1 MTAASDIY
9 PGFISLDEAFSL
21 TEDKV
26 KEMQLAHMNE
36 YRTKMGLEGGLT
48 FDIKR
53 AEGCHIWDA
62 QGNKRLDFIGCVGVY
77 LLGHNNPFIVE
88 NVIKY
93 LGTKPLTMDPLALK
107 PVTAAFAHN
116 MALLTPELTR
126 TIVNGGGGAEAVE
139 AVLKL
144 VRIAAGRNHPERKR
158 IVSTLNSFHG
168 KTLGAVTTGGK
179 EVWRRWQP
187 RIPDHAY
194 VPYGDIAAV
203 EEEFKKGDV
212 IAFIAETIQGEG
224 GVVVPPDDYFPPYGD
239 IAAVEEE
246 FKKGDVIAF
255 IAETIQGEG
264 GVVVPPDDYFPTIRR
279 LCDEYGVYMILDE
292 VQAGSCR
299 TGYVWAHQ
307 YYEGLVP
314 DAFTFAK
321 GMSDGVLP
329 VSGIQVNDSL
339 YQEAYG
345 SFDSAMMHTATYQ
358 DNNISAAV
366 ALSSLQYMI
375 EHDVAGQVREK
386 SKYIFAKLEEMR
398 EKYPDVR
405 ASGLG
410 HPGQRQP
417 VPGGVRL
424 VRQRDDAHRHLSG
437 QQHLRRRG
445 AQLAAVHDRAR
456 RGRPGARE
464 EQVHL
469 RQARGDA

>member
-224 GVVVPPDDYFPPYGD
+224 GVVVPP
-239 IAAVEEE
+239 E
-246 FKKGDVIAF
+246 
-255 IAETIQGEG
+255 
-264 GVVVPPDDYFPTIRR
+264 DYFPTIRR

-329 VSGIQVNDSL
+329 VSGIQVKDSL

-398 EKYPDVR
+398 EKYPDVISEIR
-405 ASGLG
+405 GRGFMIGLKF
-410 HPGQRQP
+410 
-417 VPGGVRL
+417 GV
-424 VRQRDDAHRHLSG
+424 DAHGVGYANRV
-437 QQHLRRRG
+437 
-445 AQLAAVHDRAR
+445 AAVMAQKYFVHTMTSTNDDTILRVYPNITTTQEDFDWFLDAFDRAIQDVV
-456 RGRPGARE
+456 GVTLPAE
-464 EQVHL
+464 ELAV
-469 RQARGDA
+469 

>member
-144 VRIAAGRNHPERKR
+144 ARIAAGRNHPERKR

-194 VPYGDIAAV
+194 V
-203 EEEFKKGDV
+203 
-212 IAFIAETIQGEG
+212 
-224 GVVVPPDDYFPPYGD
+224 PYGD

-329 VSGIQVNDSL
+329 VSGIQVKDSL

-398 EKYPDVR
+398 EKYPDVISEIR
-405 ASGLG
+405 GRSFMIGLKF
-410 HPGQRQP
+410 
-417 VPGGVRL
+417 GV
-424 VRQRDDAHRHLSG
+424 DAHGVGYANRVATVMAQKYFVHTMTSTNDDTI
-437 QQHLRRRG
+437 LRVYPNITTTQEDFDWFLD
-445 AQLAAVHDRAR
+445 ASDRAIQDVA
-456 RGRPGARE
+456 GVALPAE
-464 EQVHL
+464 ELAV
-469 RQARGDA
+469 

>member
-224 GVVVPPDDYFPPYGD
+224 GVVVPPDDYFP
-239 IAAVEEE
+239 
-246 FKKGDVIAF
+246 
-255 IAETIQGEG
+255 
-264 GVVVPPDDYFPTIRR
+264 TIRR
-279 LCDEYGVYMILDE
+279 LCDKYGVYMILDE

-329 VSGIQVNDSL
+329 VSGIQVKDSL

-398 EKYPDVR
+398 EKYPDVISEIR
-405 ASGLG
+405 GRSFMIGLKF
-410 HPGQRQP
+410 
-417 VPGGVRL
+417 GV
-424 VRQRDDAHRHLSG
+424 DAHGVGYANRVATVMAQKYFVHTMTSTNDDTI
-437 QQHLRRRG
+437 LRVYPNITTTQEDFDWFLD
-445 AQLAAVHDRAR
+445 AFDRAIQDVA
-456 RGRPGARE
+456 GVALPAE
-464 EQVHL
+464 ELAV
-469 RQARGDA
+469 

>member
-62 QGNKRLDFIGCVGVY
+62 QGNKRLDFIGCVDVY

-116 MALLTPELTR
+116 MARLTPELTR

-144 VRIAAGRNHPERKR
+144 ARIAAGRNHPERKR

-194 VPYGDIAAV
+194 V
-203 EEEFKKGDV
+203 
-212 IAFIAETIQGEG
+212 
-224 GVVVPPDDYFPPYGD
+224 PYGD

-329 VSGIQVNDSL
+329 VSGIQVKDSL

-386 SKYIFAKLEEMR
+386 SKCIFAKLEEMR
-398 EKYPDVR
+398 EKYPDVISEIR
-405 ASGLG
+405 GRSFMIGLKF
-410 HPGQRQP
+410 
-417 VPGGVRL
+417 GV
-424 VRQRDDAHRHLSG
+424 DAHGVGYANRVATVMAQKYFVHTMTSTNDDTI
-437 QQHLRRRG
+437 LRVYPDITTTQEDFDWFLD
-445 AQLAAVHDRAR
+445 AFDRAIQDVV
-456 RGRPGARE
+456 GVALPAE
-464 EQVHL
+464 ELAV
-469 RQARGDA
+469 

>member
-1 MTAASDIY
+1 
-9 PGFISLDEAFSL
+9 
-21 TEDKV
+21 
-26 KEMQLAHMNE
+26 
-36 YRTKMGLEGGLT
+36 
-48 FDIKR
+48 
-53 AEGCHIWDA
+53 
-62 QGNKRLDFIGCVGVY
+62 
-77 LLGHNNPFIVE
+77 
-88 NVIKY
+88 
-93 LGTKPLTMDPLALK
+93 MDPLALK

-116 MALLTPELTR
+116 MARLTPELTR

-144 VRIAAGRNHPERKR
+144 ARIAAGRNHPERKR

-194 VPYGDIAAV
+194 V
-203 EEEFKKGDV
+203 
-212 IAFIAETIQGEG
+212 
-224 GVVVPPDDYFPPYGD
+224 PYGD

-329 VSGIQVNDSL
+329 VSGIQVKDSL

-398 EKYPDVR
+398 EKYPDVISEIR
-405 ASGLG
+405 GRSFMIGLKF
-410 HPGQRQP
+410 
-417 VPGGVRL
+417 GV
-424 VRQRDDAHRHLSG
+424 DAHGVGYANRVATVMAQKYFVHTMTSTNDDTI
-437 QQHLRRRG
+437 LRVYPNITTTQEDFDWFLD
-445 AQLAAVHDRAR
+445 AFDRAIQDVV
-456 RGRPGARE
+456 GVALPAE
-464 EQVHL
+464 ELAV
-469 RQARGDA
+469 

>member
-224 GVVVPPDDYFPPYGD
+224 GVVVPPDDYFP
-239 IAAVEEE
+239 
-246 FKKGDVIAF
+246 
-255 IAETIQGEG
+255 
-264 GVVVPPDDYFPTIRR
+264 TIRR
-279 LCDEYGVYMILDE
+279 LCDKYGVYMILDE

-329 VSGIQVNDSL
+329 VSGIQVKDSL

-345 SFDSAMMHTATYQ
+345 SFDSAMMHTAT
-358 DNNISAAV
+358 
-366 ALSSLQYMI
+366 
-375 EHDVAGQVREK
+375 
-386 SKYIFAKLEEMR
+386 
-398 EKYPDVR
+398 
-405 ASGLG
+405 
-410 HPGQRQP
+410 
-417 VPGGVRL
+417 
-424 VRQRDDAHRHLSG
+424 
-437 QQHLRRRG
+437 
-445 AQLAAVHDRAR
+445 
-456 RGRPGARE
+456 
-464 EQVHL
+464 
-469 RQARGDA
+469 

>member
-1 MTAASDIY
+1 MTAASELY
-9 PGFISLDEAFSL
+9 PGFISLDEAFDL
-21 TEDKV
+21 TEDQV
-26 KEMQLAHMNE
+26 KDMQLKHMNE
-36 YRTKMGLEGGLT
+36 YRTKLGLAGGLT

-53 AEGCHIWDA
+53 AEGCYIWDA
-62 QGNKRLDFIGCVGVY
+62 EGNKRLDFIGCVGVY

-88 NVIKY
+88 NVRKY
-93 LGTKPLTMDPLALK
+93 LATKPLTMDPLALK
-107 PVTAAFAHN
+107 PITAAFAHD
-116 MALLTPELTR
+116 MALVTPELTR

-168 KTLGAVTTGGK
+168 KTLGAVSAGGK
-179 EVWRRWQP
+179 DVWRRWQP
-187 RIPDHAY
+187 VIADHTY
-194 VPYGDIAAV
+194 VPYGDLDAV
-203 EEEFKKGDV
+203 E
-212 IAFIAETIQGEG
+212 A
-224 GVVVPPDDYFPPYGD
+224 
-239 IAAVEEE
+239 E

-279 LCDEYGVYMILDE
+279 LCDEYDVYMIMDE

-329 VSGIQVNDSL
+329 VSGIQVKDSL
-339 YQEAYG
+339 YREAYG
-345 SFDSAMMHTATYQ
+345 SYDSAMMHTATYQ

-366 ALSSLQYMI
+366 ALSALQYMI

-386 SKYIFAKLEEMR
+386 SKYIFAKLEEIHQ
-398 EKYPDVR
+398 KYPDVIAEIR
-405 ASGLG
+405 GRGFMIGLKF
-410 HPGQRQP
+410 
-417 VPGGVRL
+417 GV
-424 VRQRDDAHRHLSG
+424 DADGVGYANRV
-437 QQHLRRRG
+437 
-445 AQLAAVHDRAR
+445 AAVMAQKYH
-456 RGRPGARE
+456 
-464 EQVHL
+464 VHTMTSTNDDTIL
-469 RQARGDA
+469 RVYPNITTTEADFDWFIDAFDKAVRDVVGTKA